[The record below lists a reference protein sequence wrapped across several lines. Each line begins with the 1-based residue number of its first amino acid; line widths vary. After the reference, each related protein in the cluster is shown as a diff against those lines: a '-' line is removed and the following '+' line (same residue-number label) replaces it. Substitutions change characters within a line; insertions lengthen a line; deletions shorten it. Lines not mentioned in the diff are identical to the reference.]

1 MAIPQWGRMTY
12 DNGKHP
18 VPLKS
23 YKCKA
28 TAVDQKRTL
37 PGQTLT
43 HQCKIGIDH
52 DGDHECICGKA
63 WPPLAGAHK

>member
-1 MAIPQWGRMTY
+1 MAVPQWGDKTY
-12 DNGKHP
+12 DGNIP
-18 VPLKS
+18 VPIKS

-28 TAVDQKRTL
+28 VAIDDKRTR

-52 DGDHECICGKA
+52 DGDHLCICGKA
-63 WPPLAGAHK
+63 WPPLASANK

>member
-1 MAIPQWGRMTY
+1 MGVPQWGKMTY
-12 DNGKHP
+12 DQGKIP
-18 VPLKS
+18 VPMFA

-28 TAVDQKRTL
+28 KAIDEKRTQ

-52 DGDHECICGKA
+52 EGDHQCLCGKT
-63 WPPLAGAHK
+63 WRPLADANK

>member
-1 MAIPQWGRMTY
+1 MGVPQWGDKTY
-12 DNGKHP
+12 DNGKIP

-23 YKCKA
+23 YKCEA

-52 DGDHECICGKA
+52 ECICGKA
-63 WPPLAGAHK
+63 WPPLAGANK